1 MRSTRPLPRSGP
13 SGIGGEL
20 VAAGDAVDAI
30 EAVACGGVVPAG
42 RPDEQGGDGNHA
54 EQGPAFGAWGHAGQ
68 STAFGRGRNAMR
80 TGSASH
86 LVVYAVTGVGG
97 LALAAVSPEPMTQT
111 PPLIFDALV
120 ALAAVVL
127 GWLGL
132 QIVGTRDAVRRVVD
146 PETGVFVRLD
156 HIEHEMRRV
165 VHHVGLPP
173 QD

>member
-1 MRSTRPLPRSGP
+1 MR
-13 SGIGGEL
+13 
-20 VAAGDAVDAI
+20 
-30 EAVACGGVVPAG
+30 
-42 RPDEQGGDGNHA
+42 
-54 EQGPAFGAWGHAGQ
+54 F
-68 STAFGRGRNAMR
+68 
-80 TGSASH
+80 GSASH
-86 LVVYAVTGVGG
+86 LAVYAITGVGG
-97 LALAAVSPEPMTQT
+97 LALAAVSPDVPTAT
-111 PPLIFDALV
+111 PPIIFDALV